1 MLSGAAM
8 NKRQRARYVSCLR
21 KGILVECVLVL
32 VLAAVVAGRQGK
44 AESRSA
50 AGSLILSVEEDYIKW
65 VDFTVSYDALCKAYD
80 WDVKTH
86 GTEHEIGWVELL
98 AYTAAK
104 TGGKFDSSA
113 LKTMDKAAKKLS
125 EGEAVLDE
133 LTADMKYYEYY
144 REAYDAAIGGLV
156 GEYKR
161 EKE

>member
-1 MLSGAAM
+1 M
-8 NKRQRARYVSCLR
+8 NKKKRARYVTCLK

-32 VLAAVVAGRQGK
+32 ALAAAVAGKQGR

-50 AGSLILSVEEDYIKW
+50 AGSIVLSVEEDYIKW

-86 GTEHEIGWVELL
+86 GTEHEISWVELL

-125 EGEAVLDE
+125 AGEAALDE
-133 LTADMKYYEYY
+133 LTADLKYYEYD
-144 REAYDAAIGGLV
+144 REA
-156 GEYKR
+156 
-161 EKE
+161 